1 MDNMKFNWLKRGER
15 GPDVI
20 PLLKIEKLAVKV
32 GMRRV
37 LDDLNL
43 EVFEGDHVL
52 ITGPNGCG
60 KSTLFNAILD
70 IPPSKRIR
78 GKIEFK
84 GKDIT
89 SLPTHERA
97 NQGISYMCQTENIFP
112 GLSVAGNLRLALGED
127 GLELFQREFPQW
139 VEELTLEKRAGAL
152 SGGQKKKLAWG
163 MTVLKTNIY
172 MHLLDEPTAGVSLK
186 FLMPE
191 RLTYLLITHEKTY
204 A

>member
-1 MDNMKFNWLKRGER
+1 MDNMNFKWLKRGQR

-20 PLLKIEKLAVKV
+20 PLLRIEGLTVKV

-37 LDDLNL
+37 LDNLDL

-60 KSTLFNAILD
+60 KSTLFNAIMD

-84 GKDIT
+84 GNDIT
-89 SLPTHERA
+89 RLPTHKRA
-97 NQGISYMCQTENIFP
+97 NLGISYMRQIDNIFP
-112 GLSVAGNLRLALGED
+112 GMSVAGNLRLAIGEE
-127 GLELFQREFPQW
+127 GPERFQREFPQW
-139 VEELTLEKRAGAL
+139 VEELPLEKRGGAL

-163 MTVLKTNIY
+163 MAMIVKNSELTLADESRAGMSGVLSYNVRTI
-172 MHLLDEPTAGVSLK
+172 
-186 FLMPE
+186 LMVE
-191 RLTYLLITHEKTY
+191 HST
-204 A
+204 